1 MNPGYLVTLAT
12 AAMILPGLIA
22 WFAARRMGLGI
33 LWAALIAGV
42 ILGIA
47 GWFITRE
54 PLFGDAEIRRSITIY
69 FVLLPGFVGMVLGA
83 GVGAV
88 ADKFRHDP

>member
-12 AAMILPGLIA
+12 VSLIVPGLVA
-22 WFAARRMGLGI
+22 WLAARRMGLGI
-33 LWAALIAGV
+33 LWAALIAGA
-42 ILGIA
+42 ILGLA

-54 PLFGDAEIRRSITIY
+54 PLLGDAEIRRSVAIY

-83 GVGAV
+83 GAGAV
-88 ADKFRHDP
+88 ADKFRLDR